1 MQTLDKTWQNW
12 IGDNMARGC
21 TQADMLMSMVKA
33 GIAQDTALHNLT
45 NYSGSFSVDESVNK
59 SSDHS
64 TNPTGAKAAV
74 AQSGDYVQ
82 EASYLFQYE
91 NTIVTK
97 DGQEIQVAMRIA
109 APDVVLLDNFMTHEE
124 CDAFCELSKST
135 LTKSTVVDDAT
146 GASVG
151 HEHRTSMGTYFTL
164 GQNDLVKKI
173 ETRIAEITGTPA
185 PNGEGIQILNYAGG
199 GEYRPHFDYFP
210 DNTGG
215 RVHTVKSGQRVITV
229 IMYLN
234 DVKAGGATVLPE
246 INLSVYPKKGSALY
260 FSYFNSVGQVDP
272 STLHGGSPVVEGEKW
287 IATKWIRERLYV

>member
-1 MQTLDKTWQNW
+1 MQTLDKAWQNW
-12 IGDNMARGC
+12 INENVARGC
-21 TQADMLMSMVKA
+21 AYETMLADMLKA
-33 GIAQDTALHNLT
+33 GIAKDVAVFNLNNRSHAT
-45 NYSGSFSVDESVNK
+45 SVADQGVSNQQGGPYE
-59 SSDHS
+59 
-64 TNPTGAKAAV
+64 
-74 AQSGDYVQ
+74 Q
-82 EASYLFQYE
+82 EASYLFQHD
-91 NTIVTK
+91 NTIVTQ
-97 DGQEIQVAMRIA
+97 DGQQIQVAMRVTK
-109 APDVVLLDNFMTHEE
+109 PDVVLLDNFMTHDE

-146 GASVG
+146 GAHVG

-173 ETRIAEITGTPA
+173 EARIAEITGTPV

-215 RVHTVKSGQRVITV
+215 RVHTAKGGQRTITV

-234 DVKAGGATVLPE
+234 DVKAGGATVLPD

-260 FSYFNSVGQVDP
+260 FSYVNSKGQVDP
-272 STLHGGSPVVEGEKW
+272 STLHGGSPVVDGEKW
-287 IATKWIRERLYV
+287 IATKWIREKVYA